1 MSTDTTTDSTTL
13 SICAV
18 CGKEGDSDNMNT
30 CNKCKSVKYCN
41 AACKKK
47 HRTKHKKACERRVAE
62 LHEEQLF
69 KDLPSP
75 EECPICLLPM
85 PTTDQ
90 TFQSCCGKLICD
102 GCIYAMLKSEGGKDL
117 CAFCRT
123 PPPRSDD
130 DIVKRLKKLMDKGD
144 GEAFNT
150 LGLAFQRGEYGL
162 AQDHQK
168 ANELYLKAGELG
180 CSSAYYN
187 LGNSYR
193 LGRGVERVMKKAGYY
208 FELAAMMGSVMARH
222 NLGGNEYEAGNLQ
235 KAMKHCMIAAK
246 AGEEDSLN
254 IVKKGFMA
262 GLVTKDEYADTLR
275 SHHERQNEMRSD
287 EREEAEEAAKNRR

>member
-1 MSTDTTTDSTTL
+1 MSTSTNT
-13 SICAV
+13 CAA
-18 CGKEGDSDNMNT
+18 CGKEGNSEDMNIS
-30 CNKCKSVKYCN
+30 NKCKSVKYCN
-41 AACKKK
+41 ATCKKK
-47 HRTKHKKACERRVAE
+47 HRKKHKKACERRVSE
-62 LHEEQLF
+62 LHDEQLF
-69 KDLPSP
+69 KDHPLP

-90 TFQSCCGKLICD
+90 TFQTCCGKLICD
-102 GCIYAMLKSEGGKDL
+102 GCIYAMLMSEGKDL

-123 PPPRSDD
+123 PPPYSDKEV
-130 DIVKRLKKLMDKGD
+130 IKRLKKLMDKGD

-150 LGLAFQRGEYGL
+150 LGLAYQRGEYGL
-162 AQDHQK
+162 AQDYQK
-168 ANELYLKAGELG
+168 ASELYLKAGELG
-180 CSSAYYN
+180 CSSGYYN
-187 LGNSYR
+187 LGQSYR
-193 LGRGVERVMKKAGYY
+193 EGTGVEVDEKKAKHYY
-208 FELAAMMGSVMARH
+208 ELAAMGGDIMARH

-235 KAMKHCMIAAK
+235 KAMKHWMIAAK